1 MSTNL
6 NKRFITMEK
15 KEEFTL
21 DGECLLSIRLSM
33 DITEIQKGIIA
44 ELGVYNFSV
53 LVCIASYMDSNGE
66 SFPSQRKISELTGI
80 SINKVTKCVKE
91 LLEFKVNGNP
101 LFTRTFAKG
110 KMHKKTVYQFQSDNV
125 GLEDIKLEDMGTDKK
140 TEETPE
146 EAPTEKPL
154 TAPMT
159 AKDVV
164 VLFAETYKEVEKP
177 LTAPMTA
184 KDVVVLFAETY
195 KEVFEDG
202 YIVAWGKDMKL
213 VKDKLIPNFK
223 SEDLKE
229 IVKTSVNRYSEKW
242 ANDRYP
248 RPTISMM
255 CGWLGKEA
263 FKIVLAE
270 KKQEESM
277 QVRIES
283 AQQSESEM
291 DRFLNW

>member
-80 SINKVTKCVKE
+80 SVNKVTKCVKE

-125 GLEDIKLEDMGTDKK
+125 GLEDMKLEDMGTDKK

-146 EAPTEKPL
+146 
-154 TAPMT
+154 
-159 AKDVV
+159 
-164 VLFAETYKEVEKP
+164 EKP

-202 YIVAWGKDMKL
+202 YIIAWGKDMKL

-229 IVKTSVNRYSEKW
+229 IVKTSVNKYSEKW

-270 KKQEESM
+270 KKQEEAM
-277 QVRIES
+277 QTRIES

>member
-1 MSTNL
+1 MLEKTFNKNL
-6 NKRFITMEK
+6 ITVEH
-15 KEEFTL
+15 KEVFTL
-21 DGECLLSIRLSM
+21 DGESLQDLRLSI
-33 DITEIQKGIIA
+33 DINEIQNGLIS
-44 ELGVYNFSV
+44 ELGIYNFSV
-53 LVCIASYMDSNGE
+53 LVCIASHMNSNGI
-66 SFPSQRKISELTGI
+66 SFPSQKKISELTGI

-125 GLEDIKLEDMGTDKK
+125 EVEDMELEGMGAGKK
-140 TEETPE
+140 TE

-164 VLFAETYKEVEKP
+164 VLFV
-177 LTAPMTA
+177 
-184 KDVVVLFAETY
+184 ETY

-202 YIVAWGKDMKL
+202 YIVAWGKEMKL
-213 VKDKLIPNFK
+213 VKDKLIPNFS

-270 KKQEESM
+270 KKQEEAM
-277 QVRIES
+277 QTRIES